1 MDHFVEV
8 ICGEEA
14 FQWRH
19 QNQVRLR
26 CYESCHDYGLIAL
39 SLVNDRPYV
48 KRMTERGAEASKI
61 DTQ

>member
-1 MDHFVEV
+1 MATSKSSTAAVL
-8 ICGEEA
+8 
-14 FQWRH
+14 R
-19 QNQVRLR
+19 R
-26 CYESCHDYGLIAL
+26 CYESCHDGLIAL